1 MECLKFLGGHINTSQ
16 QGFVKEL
23 GVLKY
28 LAKLGG
34 DYFNPIY
41 SGGTIKVVMQ
51 PQLLTASFEL

>member
-34 DYFNPIY
+34 DYF
-41 SGGTIKVVMQ
+41 SLIKVVMQ
-51 PQLLTASFEL
+51 PQLLTASFE